1 MLGTITGFARNCS
14 EIVDAESTT
23 RSLAVRSSICD
34 GGARFA
40 RGSFSVRLGLRC
52 YYRLSGRFVMTPEAA
67 ILVLS
72 AAHYR
77 QGMTVVRFIFFF
89 YSFVL
94 YHSCPSSFP
103 LIAFRSNFCQPRGNV
118 GRFLKKPRSVVRGPY
133 SENSNTAPI
142 IDFAK

>member
-1 MLGTITGFARNCS
+1 MLGTTDGPARNCS

-52 YYRLSGRFVMTPEAA
+52 YYRLSGRFVMTPEAP

-77 QGMTVVRFIFFF
+77 QGMTVVRSIFFF
-89 YSFVL
+89 YSPVL
-94 YHSCPSSFP
+94 HHSCASSFVS
-103 LIAFRSNFCQPRGNV
+103 IAFRSNFYQSRGKLD
-118 GRFLKKPRSVVRGPY
+118 RFLKTRGP
-133 SENSNTAPI
+133 SITILIQEI
-142 IDFAK
+142 RLQRL